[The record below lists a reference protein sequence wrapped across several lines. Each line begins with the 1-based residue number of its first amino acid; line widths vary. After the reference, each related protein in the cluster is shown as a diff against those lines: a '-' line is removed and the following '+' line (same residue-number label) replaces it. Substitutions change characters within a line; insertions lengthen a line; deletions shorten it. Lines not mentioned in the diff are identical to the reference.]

1 MKSVK
6 IMKSEKLYV
15 NGDVKIISTLSMC
28 NDAWNKS
35 NEGYNRFYFSNGGA
49 TWFASPNDFY
59 FRDWADTTTF
69 FYISYSGYVLCKE
82 WLSAKEGYF
91 VDSVNYTGPNSWVVN
106 QNDNYANN
114 VWQLSVGCSYGCK
127 ARSFLTPSD
136 IRIKKN
142 IIDIDDDEALQQ
154 ILTVQ
159 PKKYDYIDYVARG
172 KKTVFG
178 FIAQQVAQI
187 IPEAVATETTD
198 FIPNIYKVASY
209 DNDNKIITFDDYTT
223 QDLKIDN
230 KLRICN
236 DKNDTINIIIT
247 EIINT
252 TQIKIKLE
260 ENETK
265 SLTPEVFVFGTEV
278 NDFHILD
285 KNYIFTLNV
294 CATQDLHRMIMKQ
307 NEIISALTSRIE
319 ELESRFL

>member
-1 MKSVK
+1 MSV
-6 IMKSEKLYV
+6 E
-15 NGDVKIISTLSMC
+15 
-28 NDAWNKS
+28 
-35 NEGYNRFYFSNGGA
+35 
-49 TWFASPNDFY
+49 
-59 FRDWADTTTF
+59 
-69 FYISYSGYVLCKE
+69 
-82 WLSAKEGYF
+82 
-91 VDSVNYTGPNSWVVN
+91 
-106 QNDNYANN
+106 
-114 VWQLSVGCSYGCK
+114 CSYGCK

-159 PKKYDYIDYVARG
+159 PKKYDYIDYVSRG

-178 FIAQQVAQI
+178 FIAQQVAEI

-307 NEIISALTSRIE
+307 NEIISNLTSRIE
-319 ELESRFL
+319 ELERR